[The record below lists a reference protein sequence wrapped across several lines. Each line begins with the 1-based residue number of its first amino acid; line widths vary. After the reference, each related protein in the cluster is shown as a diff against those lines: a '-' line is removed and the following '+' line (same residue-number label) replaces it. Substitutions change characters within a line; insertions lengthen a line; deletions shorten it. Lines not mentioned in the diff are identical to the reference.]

1 MEITELLKVLSDE
14 NRIKIIQL
22 LVKGESC
29 SCELISQL
37 PISQPTLSYHLKH
50 LSDVGL
56 ISSEKAGNRINYTVN
71 KEVLLKLSEFI
82 KGLSVCNDPYCEIK
96 QIK

>member
-1 MEITELLKVLSDE
+1 MKEYAELFKVLSDE

-29 SCELISQL
+29 SCELISEL

-50 LSDVGL
+50 LAEAGL
-56 ISSEKAGNRINYTVN
+56 ITSEKVGNRINHTVN
-71 KEVLLKLSEFI
+71 KNVLMELSSFVSS
-82 KGLSVCNDPYCEIK
+82 LTVCNDITCN
-96 QIK
+96 

>member
-1 MEITELLKVLSDE
+1 MEFTELLKVLSDE

-22 LVKGESC
+22 LVKGETC

-50 LSDVGL
+50 LSDAGL
-56 ISSEKAGNRINYTVN
+56 ISSEKVGNRVNHTVN
-71 KEVLLKLSEFI
+71 KEVLIHLSEFI
-82 KGLSVCNDPYCEIK
+82 KGLTVCSDPYCEVK
-96 QIK
+96 